1 MKSLILSR
9 LWMLIGIIILTTGQ
23 AWAHTTGS
31 TSGSTTTQKVFTSI
45 KELRDGA
52 NGKSLSDVVIQFEAT
67 NPATVVAVMTKQ
79 DPDIEDKKFINS
91 FFIVDNKSSDGYY
104 YGLWV
109 SPNDIKDGY
118 KLPTDLAIGSKF
130 TGAIIGDYSEGT
142 SGIPYFGSIHKTK
155 NIDGTNYSTTF
166 HIDNTG
172 VASADGTKPADY
184 PFNEVK
190 DVYTIA
196 NNNPADGNTATASYG
211 KYLNTIIKV
220 PGTIKKASD
229 NENNTEFYLVQDEKT
244 GTSKADMNNRI
255 YFNSSQL
262 EGINLDDY
270 VGTSGTFEGIL
281 VKRND
286 SESKL
291 IVLKGDF
298 FKVNKIYLDENDAE
312 GRVEYLASQGA
323 FDGEVD
329 VYVHRTNL
337 VNKAGAWNTIC
348 LPFDLTKEEFKNA
361 FGCELTA
368 LAKPTTTSS
377 ETVQQW
383 AGQVN
388 EGVLA
393 FTKLPDTGLTIKA
406 GVPYL
411 MQASGMQTACLT
423 TIPGAENMEPE
434 TLIGKESTYY
444 THIGEKL
451 ISVVPPYEVKAS
463 YSDNIVNGDFYFR
476 GLYGRKKYTEDA
488 DGKLTTTLIADNG
501 SQKYQY
507 ISTAAGNYLKYLP
520 SGSSLQF
527 NGMRAYFYFPNWNA
541 ANNNAAQAANN
552 NTNAKIHVAVMAAST
567 TGISN
572 IPAEEAS
579 KQAEVYNLSGQRVDA
594 SYKGIVVRNGRKY
607 LRK

>member
-1 MKSLILSR
+1 
-9 LWMLIGIIILTTGQ
+9 MLIGIIILTTGQ

-31 TSGSTTTQKVFTSI
+31 TTTQKVFTSI
-45 KELRDGA
+45 KELRDA
-52 NGKSLSDVVIQFEAT
+52 AQTNGLKHDDVVVKFDDS
-67 NPATVVAVMTKQ
+67 NPTTVVAVMKHA
-79 DPDIEDKKFINS
+79 DPDIKDDKFVNS
-91 FFIVDNKSSDGYY
+91 FFIVNKGSDNNY

-109 SPNDIKDGY
+109 SPNGVYDKQLFSTWNL
-118 KLPTDLAIGSKF
+118 KIGSKI
-130 TGAIIGDYSEGT
+130 TGSIIGDYRENE
-142 SGIPYFGSIHKTK
+142 SGMPYFGSLVNSVKIGDVTY
-155 NIDGTNYSTTF
+155 NTSLTVNRDDEANETTEA
-166 HIDNTG
+166 
-172 VASADGTKPADY
+172 VY
-184 PFNEVK
+184 PYTVVK
-190 DVYTIA
+190 DV
-196 NNNPADGNTATASYG
+196 NTVSSSYG
-211 KYLNTIIKV
+211 PYLNTIIRV
-220 PGTIKKASD
+220 PGTIKKGT
-229 NENNTEFYLVQDEKT
+229 NNEFYLVQNETTKTTDE
-244 GTSKADMNNRI
+244 SNRI

-262 EGINLDDY
+262 DGINLDDY

-281 VKRND
+281 VKRID

-312 GRVEYLASQGA
+312 GRVEYLVQQGA
-323 FDGEVD
+323 LQDKVD

-348 LPFDLTKEEFKNA
+348 LPFDLTKEDFKTA

-368 LAKPTTTSS
+368 LAKPATSD
-377 ETVQQW
+377 ETVHQW
-383 AGQVN
+383 VGQVSDK
-388 EGVLA
+388 GVLA
-393 FTKLPDTGLTIKA
+393 FTKLLDTDLTIKA

-423 TIPGAENMEPE
+423 TIQGSENMEPE

-444 THIGEKL
+444 AHIGEKL

-488 DGKLTTTLIADNG
+488 DGKLTTTLISDNG

-520 SGSSLQF
+520 SGSTLQF

-572 IPAEEAS
+572 VSAEEVS
-579 KQAEVYNLSGQRVDA
+579 KQAEVCNLSGQRVDA

>member
-1 MKSLILSR
+1 MKRLNLSR

-23 AWAHTTGS
+23 AWAQTTEP
-31 TSGSTTTQKVFTSI
+31 TTTQRVFTSI

-52 NGKSLSDVVIQFEAT
+52 QTNGNQHDDVVVKFEDS
-67 NPATVVAVMTKQ
+67 NPATVVAVMKNSEK
-79 DPDIEDKKFINS
+79 DYDDEKFVNS
-91 FFIVDNKSSDGYY
+91 FFIVDKSN

-109 SPNDIKDGY
+109 SPKGVYDKNLFATWNLK
-118 KLPTDLAIGSKF
+118 IGSKI
-130 TGAIIGDYSEGT
+130 TGSIIGDYRQND
-142 SGIPYFGSIHKTK
+142 SGMPYFGSLLKSVKIGETSYQTALTI
-155 NIDGTNYSTTF
+155 NRDGE
-166 HIDNTG
+166 
-172 VASADGTKPADY
+172 ASGTKEAVY
-184 PFNEVK
+184 PCTKVD
-190 DVYTIA
+190 DVNTIA
-196 NNNPADGNTATASYG
+196 KNNDAASYG
-211 KYLNTIIKV
+211 PYLNTIIQV
-220 PGTIKKASD
+220 PGTIKKGTN
-229 NENNTEFYLVQDEKT
+229 NEYYLVQDENT
-244 GTSKADMNNRI
+244 GTGTDYRDKRI
-255 YFNSSQL
+255 YFSCSQL
-262 EGINLDDY
+262 PNINIDDY

-281 VKRND
+281 IKRKD

-291 IVLKGDF
+291 IVLKDNF

-337 VNKAGAWNTIC
+337 VNSAGAWNTIC
-348 LPFDLTKEEFKNA
+348 LPFDLNKEEFKNA

-368 LAKPTTTSS
+368 LAKPTASDESAHQWTG
-377 ETVQQW
+377 TV
-383 AGQVN
+383 N
-388 EGVLA
+388 DKGVLS
-393 FTKLPDTGLTIKA
+393 FTKLADTDLTIKA

-411 MQASGMQTACLT
+411 MQASGTQTYCLT
-423 TIPGAENMEPE
+423 TIQGAENMEPE
-434 TLIGKESTYY
+434 TLMGQESTYY
-444 THIGEKL
+444 AHIGEKL

-520 SGSSLQF
+520 SGSELQF

-541 ANNNAAQAANN
+541 ANNNAAQPASKNN

-572 IPAEEAS
+572 ISAEEAS

>member
-1 MKSLILSR
+1 
-9 LWMLIGIIILTTGQ
+9 MLIGIIVLTTGQ
-23 AWAHTTGS
+23 AWALTTGA
-31 TSGSTTTQKVFTSI
+31 TTTQKVFTSI
-45 KELRDGA
+45 EQIRDVA
-52 NGKSLSDVVIQFEAT
+52 QSNNQKHQDVVIQFDAT
-67 NPATVVAVMTKQ
+67 NPAIVVAVMKHA
-79 DPDIEDKKFINS
+79 DPDIKDEKFINS
-91 FFIVDNKSSDGYY
+91 FFIVDNSK

-109 SPNDIKDGY
+109 SPYNIDKGFS
-118 KLPTDLAIGSKF
+118 LPSDLAVGSKI
-130 TGAIIGDYSEGT
+130 TGSIIGDYNEGE
-142 SGIPYFGSIHKTK
+142 SGMVYFGAIHKTK
-155 NIDGTNYSTTF
+155 DIDGTTYKTSLTVD
-166 HIDNTG
+166 HSG
-172 VASADGTKPADY
+172 EASADGTKPAVY
-184 PFNEVK
+184 PFTEVK

-196 NNNPADGNTATASYG
+196 NNNPTDGNTATASYG

-229 NENNTEFYLVQDEKT
+229 KNNNTEFYLVQDENT
-244 GTSKADMNNRI
+244 GTSEADMNKRI

-262 EGINLDDY
+262 DGINLDDY

-281 VKRND
+281 VKRNK

-298 FKVNKIYLDENDAE
+298 FKVNKIYLDENDE
-312 GRVEYLASQGA
+312 ESRVQYLVQQGA
-323 FDGEVD
+323 LQDKVD
-329 VYVHRTNL
+329 VYVHRTKL
-337 VNKAGAWNTIC
+337 VNTDAWNTIC
-348 LPFDLTKEEFKNA
+348 LPFDLTKGEFKTA

-368 LAKPTTTSS
+368 LAKPATSD
-377 ETVQQW
+377 ETDHQW

-388 EGVLA
+388 DKGVLA
-393 FTKLPDTGLTIKA
+393 FTKLPDTELTIKA

-411 MQASGMQTACLT
+411 MQASGTQTYCLT

-434 TLIGKESTYY
+434 TLMGQESTYY
-444 THIGEKL
+444 AHIGEKL

-463 YSDNIVNGDFYFR
+463 YSDNIVNGDFFFR

-488 DGKLTTTLIADNG
+488 DGKLTTTLISDNG

-520 SGSSLQF
+520 SGSTLQF

-541 ANNNAAQAANN
+541 EYNNKAQPASKNN

-572 IPAEEAS
+572 ISAEEAS

>member
-9 LWMLIGIIILTTGQ
+9 LWMLISIIILTTGQ
-23 AWAHTTGS
+23 AWAQAT
-31 TSGSTTTQKVFTSI
+31 GSTTTQKVFTSI
-45 KELRDGA
+45 KDLRDA
-52 NGKSLSDVVIQFEAT
+52 AQTNGQKHDNVVVKFDDS
-67 NPATVVAVMTKQ
+67 NPTTVVAVMKHA
-79 DPDIEDKKFINS
+79 DPDIKGDKFVNS
-91 FFIVDNKSSDGYY
+91 FFIVNKGSDNNY

-109 SPNDIKDGY
+109 SPNGVYDEQ
-118 KLPTDLAIGSKF
+118 LFSTWNLEIGSKI
-130 TGAIIGDYSEGT
+130 TGSIIGDYRENE
-142 SGIPYFGSIHKTK
+142 SGMPYFGSLL
-155 NIDGTNYSTTF
+155 NSVAIDGTSYQTTLT
-166 HIDNTG
+166 INRDG
-172 VASADGTKPADY
+172 EASGTKKAVY
-184 PFNEVK
+184 PYTVVT
-190 DVYTIA
+190 DVNTIA
-196 NNNPADGNTATASYG
+196 KNNAGGNTATASYG
-211 KYLNTIIKV
+211 PYLNTIIRV
-220 PGTIKKASD
+220 PGTIKKGT
-229 NENNTEFYLVQDEKT
+229 NGEYYLVQDETTKT
-244 GTSKADMNNRI
+244 DNESNRI

-262 EGINLDDY
+262 DGINLDDY

-323 FDGEVD
+323 LDAEVD

-348 LPFDLTKEEFKNA
+348 LPFDLTKDEFQTA
-361 FGCELTA
+361 FGCTLTA

-377 ETVQQW
+377 ETAQQW
-383 AGQVN
+383 AGQVSDK
-388 EGVLA
+388 GVLA
-393 FTKLPDTGLTIKA
+393 FTKLADTGLTIKA

-411 MQASGMQTACLT
+411 MQASGEQIKCTR
-423 TIPGAENMEPE
+423 TIKGSENKTPE
-434 TLIGKESTYY
+434 ELKADDSNYYAPVGKKTITVKS
-444 THIGEKL
+444 
-451 ISVVPPYEVKAS
+451 PYEVKAS
-463 YSDNIVNGDFYFR
+463 WNDDIVNGDFYFR
-476 GLYGRKKYTEDA
+476 GLYGRKKYI
-488 DGKLTTTLIADNG
+488 DGSATTLISDNG

-520 SGSSLQF
+520 SGSELQF

-541 ANNNAAQAANN
+541 ANNNAAQPASKNN
-552 NTNAKIHVAVMAAST
+552 NTNAKIHVGVMAAST

-572 IPAEEAS
+572 ISAEEAS

>member
-9 LWMLIGIIILTTGQ
+9 LWMLISIIILTTGQ
-23 AWAHTTGS
+23 AWAQAT
-31 TSGSTTTQKVFTSI
+31 GSTTTQKVFTSI
-45 KELRDGA
+45 KELRDA
-52 NGKSLSDVVIQFEAT
+52 AQTNSLKHDDVVVKFDDS
-67 NPATVVAVMTKQ
+67 NPTTVVAVMKHA
-79 DPDIEDKKFINS
+79 DPDIKDKKFINS
-91 FFIVDNKSSDGYY
+91 FFIVDNSK

-109 SPNDIKDGY
+109 SPNGVYDEQLFSTWNLK
-118 KLPTDLAIGSKF
+118 IGSKI
-130 TGAIIGDYSEGT
+130 TGSIIGDYRENE
-142 SGIPYFGSIHKTK
+142 SGMPYFGSLVKSVKIGDVTYNTSLTVKR
-155 NIDGTNYSTTF
+155 DGEANETTEA
-166 HIDNTG
+166 
-172 VASADGTKPADY
+172 VY
-184 PFNEVK
+184 PVTEVK
-190 DVYTIA
+190 DVNTIA
-196 NNNPADGNTATASYG
+196 NNNPKDGNTATASYG

-229 NENNTEFYLVQDEKT
+229 KNNNTEFYLVQDENT
-244 GTSKADMNNRI
+244 GTSEADMNKRI

-262 EGINLDDY
+262 DGINLDDY

-281 VKRND
+281 VKRNN

-323 FDGEVD
+323 LDAEVD

-348 LPFDLTKEEFKNA
+348 LPFDLTKDEFYNA

-368 LAKPTTTSS
+368 LAKPKTTSS
-377 ETVQQW
+377 ETAQQW

-393 FTKLPDTGLTIKA
+393 FTKLPDTELTIKA

-411 MQASGMQTACLT
+411 MQASGTQTYCLT
-423 TIPGAENMEPE
+423 TIQGAENMEPE
-434 TLIGKESTYY
+434 TLMKQVSTYY
-444 THIGEKL
+444 AHIGEKL

-463 YSDNIVNGDFYFR
+463 YNDNIVNGNFYFR
-476 GLYGRKKYTEDA
+476 GLYGRKKYTDGT
-488 DGKLTTTLIADNG
+488 DGKLTTTPISDNG

-520 SGSSLQF
+520 SGSELQF

-541 ANNNAAQAANN
+541 ANNNAAQPASKNN
-552 NTNAKIHVAVMAAST
+552 NTNAKIHVGVMAAST

-572 IPAEEAS
+572 ISAEEAS

>member
-1 MKSLILSR
+1 MKRLILSR
-9 LWMLIGIIILTTGQ
+9 LWMLIGIIIITTGQ
-23 AWAHTTGS
+23 IVAHTTGS

-67 NPATVVAVMTKQ
+67 NPATVVAVMTKH
-79 DPDIEDKKFINS
+79 DTDITDDDKFLNS
-91 FFIVDNKSSDGYY
+91 FFIVNKGSDDNY

-118 KLPTDLAIGSKF
+118 KLPTNLAIGSKF

-142 SGIPYFGSIHKTK
+142 SKIPYFGSIHKTK
-155 NIDGTNYSTTF
+155 NIGGTNYSTTF
-166 HIDNTG
+166 DIDNTG

-184 PFNEVK
+184 PFTEVK

-196 NNNPADGNTATASYG
+196 NNSAGGNTATASYG
-211 KYLNTIIKV
+211 PYLNTIIQV
-220 PGTIKKASD
+220 PGTIKKGT
-229 NENNTEFYLVQDEKT
+229 NNEFYLVQNETTKTTDE
-244 GTSKADMNNRI
+244 SNRI

-262 EGINLDDY
+262 EGINLEDY

-281 VKRND
+281 VKRKD

-323 FDGEVD
+323 LQDNVD

-337 VNKAGAWNTIC
+337 VNNAGAWNTIC
-348 LPFDLTKEEFKNA
+348 LPFDLTKEDFKTA

-368 LAKPTTTSS
+368 LAKPATTSS
-377 ETVQQW
+377 ETAQQW

-393 FTKLPDTGLTIKA
+393 FTKLPDTDLTIKA

-411 MQASGMQTACLT
+411 MQASGTQTYCLT
-423 TIPGAENMEPE
+423 TIQGAENMEPE
-434 TLIGKESTYY
+434 TLMGQESTYY
-444 THIGEKL
+444 AHIGEKL

-463 YSDNIVNGDFYFR
+463 CSDNIVNGDFYFR

-488 DGKLTTTLIADNG
+488 DGKLTTTLISDNG

-520 SGSSLQF
+520 SGSTLQF

-541 ANNNAAQAANN
+541 ANNNAAQPASNG
-552 NTNAKIHVAVMAAST
+552 TNAKIHVAVMAAST

-572 IPAEEAS
+572 VSAEEAS

>member
-1 MKSLILSR
+1 MKRLILSR

-23 AWAHTTGS
+23 IVAQTPP
-31 TSGSTTTQKVFTSI
+31 TSQKVFTSI
-45 KELRDGA
+45 KELRDA
-52 NGKSLSDVVIQFEAT
+52 AQTNSLKHDDVVVKFDDS
-67 NPATVVAVMTKQ
+67 NPTTVVAVMKHA
-79 DPDIEDKKFINS
+79 DPDIKADKFVNS
-91 FFIVDNKSSDGYY
+91 FFIVNKGSDNNY

-109 SPNDIKDGY
+109 SPNGVYDKQLFSTWNL
-118 KLPTDLAIGSKF
+118 KIGSKI
-130 TGAIIGDYSEGT
+130 TGSIIGDYRENE
-142 SGIPYFGSIHKTK
+142 SGMPYFGSLVNSVKIGDVTYNTSLTVKR
-155 NIDGTNYSTTF
+155 DGEANETTE
-166 HIDNTG
+166 
-172 VASADGTKPADY
+172 ADY
-184 PFNEVK
+184 PYTVVT
-190 DVYTIA
+190 DVNTIA
-196 NNNPADGNTATASYG
+196 KNNAGGNTATASYG
-211 KYLNTIIKV
+211 PYLNTIIRV
-220 PGTIKKASD
+220 PGTIKKGT
-229 NENNTEFYLVQDEKT
+229 NNEFYLVQNETTKT
-244 GTSKADMNNRI
+244 DNESNRI

-262 EGINLDDY
+262 DGINLDDY

-281 VKRND
+281 VKRNQ

-323 FDGEVD
+323 FDDEVD
-329 VYVHRTNL
+329 VYVHRTKL
-337 VNKAGAWNTIC
+337 VNTDAWNTIC
-348 LPFDLTKEEFKNA
+348 LPFDLTKEEFKTA
-361 FGCELTA
+361 FGCELIA
-368 LAKPTTTSS
+368 LAKPATSN
-377 ETVQQW
+377 ENVHQW

-388 EGVLA
+388 DKGVLA
-393 FTKLPDTGLTIKA
+393 FTKLPDTDLTIKA

-411 MQASGMQTACLT
+411 MQASGEQTACLK

-434 TLIGKESTYY
+434 ALMKQESTYY
-444 THIGEKL
+444 AYVGKKTIT
-451 ISVVPPYEVKAS
+451 VNAPYEVKAS
-463 YSDNIVNGDFYFR
+463 YNDKIVNGEFYYR
-476 GLYGRKKYTEDA
+476 GLYGRKKYI
-488 DGKLTTTLIADNG
+488 DGSTSTPISDGG

-520 SGSSLQF
+520 DGSTLQF

-541 ANNNAAQAANN
+541 ANNNAAQAASKNN

-572 IPAEEAS
+572 ISAEEAS

>member
-45 KELRDGA
+45 KELRDA
-52 NGKSLSDVVIQFEAT
+52 AQTNGLKHDDVVVKFDDS
-67 NPATVVAVMTKQ
+67 NPTTVVAVMKHA
-79 DPDIEDKKFINS
+79 DPDIKDDKFVNS
-91 FFIVDNKSSDGYY
+91 FFIVNKGSDNND

-109 SPNDIKDGY
+109 SPNGVYDEQLFSTWNLK
-118 KLPTDLAIGSKF
+118 IGSQI
-130 TGAIIGDYSEGT
+130 TGYIIGDYRENE
-142 SGIPYFGSIHKTK
+142 SGMPYFGSLVNSVKIGDVTYNTSLTVNRK
-155 NIDGTNYSTTF
+155 NEANETTEAVYPYTEVA
-166 HIDNTG
+166 DVNT
-172 VASADGTKPADY
+172 VSS
-184 PFNEVK
+184 
-190 DVYTIA
+190 
-196 NNNPADGNTATASYG
+196 SYG

-220 PGTIKKASD
+220 PGTIKKGT
-229 NENNTEFYLVQDEKT
+229 NNEFYLVKNETTKTTDE
-244 GTSKADMNNRI
+244 SNRI

-281 VKRND
+281 VKRKK

-348 LPFDLTKEEFKNA
+348 LPFDLTKEEFNNA

-411 MQASGMQTACLT
+411 MQASGTQKYCLA
-423 TIPGAENMEPE
+423 TIQGAENMEPE

-444 THIGEKL
+444 AHIGEKL
-451 ISVVPPYEVKAS
+451 ITVVPPYEVKAS

-476 GLYGRKKYTEDA
+476 GLYGRKKYTDGT
-488 DGKLTTTLIADNG
+488 DGKLTTTLISDNG

-520 SGSSLQF
+520 SGSTLLF

-572 IPAEEAS
+572 ISAEEAF

>member
-9 LWMLIGIIILTTGQ
+9 LWMQIGIIILTTGQ
-23 AWAHTTGS
+23 AWAQP
-31 TSGSTTTQKVFTSI
+31 TTTTKVFTSI
-45 KELRDGA
+45 KELRDA
-52 NGKSLSDVVIQFEAT
+52 AQTNGLKHDDVVVKFDDS
-67 NPATVVAVMTKQ
+67 NPTTVVAVMKHA
-79 DPDIEDKKFINS
+79 DPDIKDDKFVNS
-91 FFIVDNKSSDGYY
+91 FFIVNKGSDNNY

-109 SPNDIKDGY
+109 SPNGVYDKQLFSTWNL
-118 KLPTDLAIGSKF
+118 KIGSKI
-130 TGAIIGDYSEGT
+130 TGSIIGDYRENE
-142 SGIPYFGSIHKTK
+142 SGMPYFGSLVKSVKIGDVTYNTSLTVNRVGEANETTEAVYPYTK
-155 NIDGTNYSTTF
+155 VADV
-166 HIDNTG
+166 NT
-172 VASADGTKPADY
+172 VSS
-184 PFNEVK
+184 
-190 DVYTIA
+190 
-196 NNNPADGNTATASYG
+196 SYG

-220 PGTIKKASD
+220 PGTIKKGT
-229 NENNTEFYLVQDEKT
+229 NNEFYLVQNETTKTTDE
-244 GTSKADMNNRI
+244 SNRI

-262 EGINLDDY
+262 DGINLDDY

-281 VKRND
+281 VKRID

-298 FKVNKIYLDENDAE
+298 FKVNKIYLDENDAD
-312 GRVEYLASQGA
+312 GRVEYLVQQGA
-323 FDGEVD
+323 LDGKVD
-329 VYVHRTNL
+329 VYVHRTKL
-337 VNKAGAWNTIC
+337 VNNAGAWNTIC
-348 LPFDLTKEEFKNA
+348 LPFDLTKEEFKTA
-361 FGCELTA
+361 FDCELTA
-368 LAKPTTTSS
+368 LAKPATSD
-377 ETVQQW
+377 ETVHQW
-383 AGQVN
+383 TGQVSDK
-388 EGVLA
+388 GVLA
-393 FTKLPDTGLTIKA
+393 FIKLPDTDLTIKA

-411 MQASGMQTACLT
+411 MQASGTQTACLK

-434 TLIGKESTYY
+434 TLMSKESTYY
-444 THIGEKL
+444 AHIGEKL

-476 GLYGRKKYTEDA
+476 GLYGRKKYI
-488 DGKLTTTLIADNG
+488 DGSATTLISDNG

-520 SGSSLQF
+520 FGSTLQF

-572 IPAEEAS
+572 VSAEEAS

>member
-1 MKSLILSR
+1 MKRLILSR
-9 LWMLIGIIILTTGQ
+9 LWMLISIIILTTGQ
-23 AWAHTTGS
+23 AWAETA
-31 TSGSTTTQKVFTSI
+31 TTQKVFTSI
-45 KELRDGA
+45 KELRDA
-52 NGKSLSDVVIQFEAT
+52 AQTNGLKHDDVVVKFDDS
-67 NPATVVAVMTKQ
+67 NPTTVVAVMKHA
-79 DPDIEDKKFINS
+79 DPDIKDDKFVNS
-91 FFIVDNKSSDGYY
+91 FFIVNKGSDNNF
-104 YGLWV
+104 YGLWI
-109 SPNDIKDGY
+109 SPNGVYDKQLFSTWNL
-118 KLPTDLAIGSKF
+118 KIGSKI
-130 TGAIIGDYSEGT
+130 TGSIIGDYRENE
-142 SGIPYFGSIHKTK
+142 SGMPYFGSLVNSVKIGDVTY
-155 NIDGTNYSTTF
+155 NTSLTVNRDDEANETTEA
-166 HIDNTG
+166 
-172 VASADGTKPADY
+172 VY
-184 PFNEVK
+184 PYTVVK
-190 DVYTIA
+190 DV
-196 NNNPADGNTATASYG
+196 NTVSSSYG
-211 KYLNTIIKV
+211 PYLNTIIRV
-220 PGTIKKASD
+220 PGTIKKGT
-229 NENNTEFYLVQDEKT
+229 NNEFYLVQNETTKTTDE
-244 GTSKADMNNRI
+244 SNRI

-262 EGINLDDY
+262 DGINLDDY

-281 VKRND
+281 VKRKD

-312 GRVEYLASQGA
+312 GRVEYLVQQGA

-348 LPFDLTKEEFKNA
+348 LPFDLTKDEFQTA

-368 LAKPTTTSS
+368 LAKPTTTSR
-377 ETVQQW
+377 ETVHQW
-383 AGQVN
+383 VGQVSDK
-388 EGVLA
+388 GVLA
-393 FTKLPDTGLTIKA
+393 FTKLPDTELAIKA

-411 MQASGMQTACLT
+411 MQASGTQITCLT
-423 TIPGAENMEPE
+423 TIKGAENMEPE

-444 THIGEKL
+444 AHIGEKL

-476 GLYGRKKYTEDA
+476 GLYGRKKYTDGT
-488 DGKLTTTLIADNG
+488 DGKLTTTLISDNG

-520 SGSSLQF
+520 KNSTLQF

-541 ANNNAAQAANN
+541 ANNNAAQPASKNN

-572 IPAEEAS
+572 ISAEEAS
-579 KQAEVYNLSGQRVDA
+579 KPAEVCNLSGQRVDA

>member
-1 MKSLILSR
+1 MKRLILSR
-9 LWMLIGIIILTTGQ
+9 LWMLISIIILTTGQ
-23 AWAHTTGS
+23 AWAETA
-31 TSGSTTTQKVFTSI
+31 TTQKVFTSI

-52 NGKSLSDVVIQFEAT
+52 QTNNQKHQDVVIQFDAK
-67 NPATVVAVMTKQ
+67 NPAIVVAVMKHA
-79 DPDIEDKKFINS
+79 DPDIKNEKFINS
-91 FFIVDNKSSDGYY
+91 FFIVDNSK

-109 SPNDIKDGY
+109 SPYNIDKGFS
-118 KLPTDLAIGSKF
+118 LPSDLAVGSKI
-130 TGAIIGDYSEGT
+130 TGSIIGDYNEGE
-142 SGIPYFGSIHKTK
+142 SGMVYFGAIHETK
-155 NIDGTNYSTTF
+155 DIDGTTYKTSLTVD
-166 HIDNTG
+166 HSG
-172 VASADGTKPADY
+172 EASADGTKPAVY
-184 PFNEVK
+184 PFTEVK

-196 NNNPADGNTATASYG
+196 NNNPDDGNTATASYG
-211 KYLNTIIKV
+211 KYLNTIIRV

-229 NENNTEFYLVQDEKT
+229 NENNTEFYLVQDENT
-244 GTSKADMNNRI
+244 GTSEADMNNRI

-262 EGINLDDY
+262 EGINLEDY

-281 VKRND
+281 VKRNK

-312 GRVEYLASQGA
+312 GRVEYLVQQGA
-323 FDGEVD
+323 LQDKVD
-329 VYVHRTNL
+329 VYVHRTKL
-337 VNKAGAWNTIC
+337 VNNAGAWNTIC
-348 LPFDLTKEEFKNA
+348 LPFDLTKEEFKTA

-368 LAKPTTTSS
+368 LAKPATSD
-377 ETVQQW
+377 ETVHQW
-383 AGQVN
+383 TGQVSDK
-388 EGVLA
+388 GVLA
-393 FTKLPDTGLTIKA
+393 FIKLPDTDLTIKA

-411 MQASGMQTACLT
+411 MQASGEQIKCTR
-423 TIPGAENMEPE
+423 TINGSENKTPE
-434 TLIGKESTYY
+434 ELKADDPNYYAPVGKKTITVKS
-444 THIGEKL
+444 
-451 ISVVPPYEVKAS
+451 PYEVKAS
-463 YSDNIVNGDFYFR
+463 WNDDIVNGDFYFR
-476 GLYGRKKYTEDA
+476 GLYGRKKYI
-488 DGKLTTTLIADNG
+488 DGSATTLISDNG

-520 SGSSLQF
+520 SGSTLQL
-527 NGMRAYFYFPNWNA
+527 NGMRAYFYFPNWKA

-572 IPAEEAS
+572 ISAAEAS

>member
-9 LWMLIGIIILTTGQ
+9 LWMLISIIILTTGQ
-23 AWAHTTGS
+23 AWAQTA
-31 TSGSTTTQKVFTSI
+31 TTQKVFTSI

-52 NGKSLSDVVIQFEAT
+52 NGNSLSDVVIKFEAT
-67 NPATVVAVMTKQ
+67 NPATVVAVMTKH

-312 GRVEYLASQGA
+312 GRVEYLVQQGA
-323 FDGEVD
+323 LQDKVD
-329 VYVHRTNL
+329 VYVHRTKL
-337 VNKAGAWNTIC
+337 VNNAGAWNTIC
-348 LPFDLTKEEFKNA
+348 LPFDLTKEEFKTA

-368 LAKPTTTSS
+368 LAKPATSD
-377 ETVQQW
+377 ETVHQW
-383 AGQVN
+383 TGQVSDK
-388 EGVLA
+388 GVLA
-393 FTKLPDTGLTIKA
+393 FTKLPDTDLTIKA

-411 MQASGMQTACLT
+411 MQASGTQTACLK

-434 TLIGKESTYY
+434 TLMGQESTYY
-444 THIGEKL
+444 AHIGEKL
-451 ISVVPPYEVKAS
+451 ITVVPPYEVKAS

-488 DGKLTTTLIADNG
+488 DGKLTTTLISDNG

-520 SGSSLQF
+520 ATSTLQF

-541 ANNNAAQAANN
+541 ANNNAAQPASNG
-552 NTNAKIHVAVMAAST
+552 TNAKIHVAVMAAST

-572 IPAEEAS
+572 ISAEEAS
-579 KQAEVYNLSGQRVDA
+579 KPAEVYNLSGQRVDA

>member
-9 LWMLIGIIILTTGQ
+9 LWILIGIIILTTGQ
-23 AWAHTTGS
+23 ACAHTTGS

-45 KELRDGA
+45 KELRDA
-52 NGKSLSDVVIQFEAT
+52 AQTNGLKHDDVVVKFDDS
-67 NPATVVAVMTKQ
+67 NPTTVVAVMKHA
-79 DPDIEDKKFINS
+79 DPDIKDDKFVNS
-91 FFIVDNKSSDGYY
+91 FFIVNKGSDNNF

-109 SPNDIKDGY
+109 SPNGVYDKQLFSTWNL
-118 KLPTDLAIGSKF
+118 KIGSKI
-130 TGAIIGDYSEGT
+130 TGSIIGDYRENE
-142 SGIPYFGSIHKTK
+142 SGMPYFGSLVNSVKIGDVTY
-155 NIDGTNYSTTF
+155 NTSLTVNRDDEANETTEAVYPYTEVA
-166 HIDNTG
+166 DVNT
-172 VASADGTKPADY
+172 VSS
-184 PFNEVK
+184 
-190 DVYTIA
+190 
-196 NNNPADGNTATASYG
+196 SYG

-220 PGTIKKASD
+220 PGTIKKGT
-229 NENNTEFYLVQDEKT
+229 NNEFYLVQNETTKTTDE
-244 GTSKADMNNRI
+244 SNRI

-281 VKRND
+281 VKRKK

-348 LPFDLTKEEFKNA
+348 LPFDLTKEEFNNA

-383 AGQVN
+383 TGQVN

-411 MQASGMQTACLT
+411 MQASGTQKYCLA
-423 TIPGAENMEPE
+423 TIQGAESMEPE

-444 THIGEKL
+444 AHIGEKL
-451 ISVVPPYEVKAS
+451 ITVVPPYEVKAS

-488 DGKLTTTLIADNG
+488 DGKLTTTLISDNG

-520 SGSSLQF
+520 SGSTLQF

-541 ANNNAAQAANN
+541 ANNNAAQPASNG
-552 NTNAKIHVAVMAAST
+552 TNAKIHVAVMAAST

-572 IPAEEAS
+572 ISAEEAS

>member
-1 MKSLILSR
+1 MRDAAQTNSLK
-9 LWMLIGIIILTTGQ
+9 
-23 AWAHTTGS
+23 H
-31 TSGSTTTQKVFTSI
+31 
-45 KELRDGA
+45 D
-52 NGKSLSDVVIQFEAT
+52 DVVVKFDDS
-67 NPATVVAVMTKQ
+67 NPTTVVAVMKHA
-79 DPDIEDKKFINS
+79 DPNIKDEKFINS
-91 FFIVDNKSSDGYY
+91 FFIVDNSK

-109 SPNDIKDGY
+109 SPNGVYDKQLFSTWNL
-118 KLPTDLAIGSKF
+118 KIGSKI
-130 TGAIIGDYSEGT
+130 TGSIIGDYRENE
-142 SGIPYFGSIHKTK
+142 SGMPYFGSLVKSVKIGDVTYNTSLTVKR
-155 NIDGTNYSTTF
+155 DGEANETTEA
-166 HIDNTG
+166 
-172 VASADGTKPADY
+172 VY
-184 PFNEVK
+184 PVTEVK
-190 DVYTIA
+190 DVNTIA
-196 NNNPADGNTATASYG
+196 NNNVKDITKSSYG

-220 PGTIKKASD
+220 PGTIKKGT
-229 NENNTEFYLVQDEKT
+229 NNEFYLVQNETTKT
-244 GTSKADMNNRI
+244 DNESNRI

-262 EGINLDDY
+262 DGINLDDY

-323 FDGEVD
+323 LDAEVD

-348 LPFDLTKEEFKNA
+348 LPFDLTKDEFQTA
-361 FGCELTA
+361 FGCTLTA
-368 LAKPTTTSS
+368 LAKPATSDDPA
-377 ETVQQW
+377 QQW
-383 AGQVN
+383 AGLVSDK
-388 EGVLA
+388 GVLA
-393 FTKLPDTGLTIKA
+393 FTKLADTELTIKA

-411 MQASGMQTACLT
+411 MQASGEQIKCTG
-423 TIPGAENMEPE
+423 TIKGSENKTPE
-434 TLIGKESTYY
+434 ELKADDSNYYAPVGKKTITVKS
-444 THIGEKL
+444 
-451 ISVVPPYEVKAS
+451 PYEVKAS
-463 YSDNIVNGDFYFR
+463 WNDDIVNGDFYFR
-476 GLYGRKKYTEDA
+476 GLYGRKKYI
-488 DGKLTTTLIADNG
+488 DGSATTLISDNG

-520 SGSSLQF
+520 SGSELQF

-541 ANNNAAQAANN
+541 ENNNKAQAASQNN

-572 IPAEEAS
+572 ISAEEAS

>member
-1 MKSLILSR
+1 
-9 LWMLIGIIILTTGQ
+9 MLISIIILTTGQ
-23 AWAHTTGS
+23 AWALTT
-31 TSGSTTTQKVFTSI
+31 GSTTTQRVFTSI
-45 KELRDGA
+45 EQIRDVA
-52 NGKSLSDVVIQFEAT
+52 QSNNQKHQDVVIQFDAT
-67 NPATVVAVMTKQ
+67 NPAIVVAVMKHA
-79 DPDIEDKKFINS
+79 DPDIKDEKFINS
-91 FFIVDNKSSDGYY
+91 FFIVDNSK

-109 SPNDIKDGY
+109 SPYNIDKGFS
-118 KLPTDLAIGSKF
+118 LPSDLAVGSKI
-130 TGAIIGDYSEGT
+130 TGSIIGDYNEGE
-142 SGIPYFGSIHKTK
+142 SGMVYFGAIHKTK
-155 NIDGTNYSTTF
+155 DIDGTTYKTSLTVY
-166 HIDNTG
+166 HSG
-172 VASADGTKPADY
+172 EASADGTKPAVY
-184 PFNEVK
+184 PFTEVK

-196 NNNPADGNTATASYG
+196 NNNPTDGNTATASYG

-229 NENNTEFYLVQDEKT
+229 KNNNTEFYLVQDENT
-244 GTSKADMNNRI
+244 GTSEADMNKRI

-262 EGINLDDY
+262 DGINLDDY

-281 VKRND
+281 VKRNK

-298 FKVNKIYLDENDAE
+298 FKVNTIYLDENDAE

-337 VNKAGAWNTIC
+337 VNNAGAWNTIC
-348 LPFDLTKEEFKNA
+348 LPFDLTKEDFKTA

-368 LAKPTTTSS
+368 LAKPTTSD
-377 ETVQQW
+377 ETAQQW
-383 AGQVN
+383 AGQVSDK
-388 EGVLA
+388 GVLA
-393 FTKLPDTGLTIKA
+393 FTKLADTELTIKA

-411 MQASGMQTACLT
+411 MQASGTQTKCLNT
-423 TIPGAENMEPE
+423 FKGSEDMTPDV
-434 TLIGKESTYY
+434 LIGKETTYY
-444 THIGEKL
+444 APVGKKTITVK
-451 ISVVPPYEVKAS
+451 SPYEVKAS
-463 YSDNIVNGDFYFR
+463 YNDDIVNGDFYFR
-476 GLYGRKKYTEDA
+476 GLYGRKKYTDGT
-488 DGKLTTTLIADNG
+488 DGKLTTTLISDNG

-520 SGSSLQF
+520 SGSTLQF

-541 ANNNAAQAANN
+541 ANNNAAQPASNG
-552 NTNAKIHVAVMAAST
+552 TNAKIHVAVMAAST

-572 IPAEEAS
+572 ISAEEAS

>member
-1 MKSLILSR
+1 MKRLVLSR
-9 LWMLIGIIILTTGQ
+9 LWMLISIIILTTGQ
-23 AWAHTTGS
+23 AWAQTA
-31 TSGSTTTQKVFTSI
+31 TTTRVFTSI

-52 NGKSLSDVVIQFEAT
+52 QTISDKTLNDVVIQFNE
-67 NPATVVAVMTKQ
+67 ATVVAVMKNGDEKIKPTK
-79 DPDIEDKKFINS
+79 FVNS
-91 FFIVDNKSSDGYY
+91 FFVVDNSN
-104 YGLWV
+104 YGLWI
-109 SPNDIKDGY
+109 SPNDEKG
-118 KLPTDLAIGSKF
+118 KNLFPEWNLAIGSKI
-130 TGAIIGDYSEGT
+130 TGSIIGDYNEGEKGMPYLGSLLNSVAIAGT
-142 SGIPYFGSIHKTK
+142 SYQTTLTI
-155 NIDGTNYSTTF
+155 NRDGE
-166 HIDNTG
+166 
-172 VASADGTKPADY
+172 ASGTKKAVY
-184 PFNEVK
+184 PCTKVD
-190 DVYTIA
+190 DVNTIA
-196 NNNPADGNTATASYG
+196 KNNDADGNTVNASYG
-211 KYLNTIIKV
+211 PYLNTIIQV
-220 PGTIKKASD
+220 PGTIKKGTQG
-229 NENNTEFYLVQDEKT
+229 EYYLVQDENT
-244 GTSKADMNNRI
+244 GTGTDYKDKRI
-255 YFNSSQL
+255 YFSCSQL
-262 EGINLDDY
+262 PNINIDDY

-281 VKRND
+281 IKRND

-312 GRVEYLASQGA
+312 GRVEYLVQQGA
-323 FDGEVD
+323 LQDKVD

-337 VNKAGAWNTIC
+337 VNKVGAWNTIC
-348 LPFDLTKEEFKNA
+348 LPFDLTKEDFKTA

-377 ETVQQW
+377 ETAQQLV
-383 AGQVN
+383 GQIN
-388 EGVLA
+388 NGVLA
-393 FTKLPDTGLTIKA
+393 FTKLTDLTIKA

-411 MQASGMQTACLT
+411 MQASGTQTACLK

-434 TLIGKESTYY
+434 ALMGEESTYY
-444 THIGEKL
+444 AHIGEKL

-463 YSDNIVNGDFYFR
+463 YNDKIVNGEFYYR
-476 GLYGRKKYTEDA
+476 GLYGRKKYI
-488 DGKLTTTLIADNG
+488 DGSTSTPISDGG

-520 SGSSLQF
+520 DGSTLQF

-541 ANNNAAQAANN
+541 ANNNAAQAASKNN

-572 IPAEEAS
+572 ISPEEAS

>member
-23 AWAHTTGS
+23 IVAQTATTM
-31 TSGSTTTQKVFTSI
+31 KVFTSI
-45 KELRDGA
+45 KELRDA
-52 NGKSLSDVVIQFEAT
+52 AQTNGLKHDDVVVKFDDS
-67 NPATVVAVMTKQ
+67 NPTTVVAVMKHA
-79 DPDIEDKKFINS
+79 DPDIKADKFVNS
-91 FFIVDNKSSDGYY
+91 FFIVNKGSDNNY

-109 SPNDIKDGY
+109 SPNGVYDKQLFSTWNL
-118 KLPTDLAIGSKF
+118 KIGSKI
-130 TGAIIGDYSEGT
+130 TGSIIGDYRENE
-142 SGIPYFGSIHKTK
+142 SGMPYFGSLVNSVKIGDVTY
-155 NIDGTNYSTTF
+155 NTSLTVNRDDEANETTEA
-166 HIDNTG
+166 
-172 VASADGTKPADY
+172 VY
-184 PFNEVK
+184 PYTVVK
-190 DVYTIA
+190 DV
-196 NNNPADGNTATASYG
+196 NTVSSSYG
-211 KYLNTIIKV
+211 PYLNTIIRV
-220 PGTIKKASD
+220 PGTIKKGT
-229 NENNTEFYLVQDEKT
+229 NNEFYLVQNETTKTTDE
-244 GTSKADMNNRI
+244 SNRI

-262 EGINLDDY
+262 DGINLDDY

-281 VKRND
+281 VKRID

-312 GRVEYLASQGA
+312 GRVEYLVQQGA
-323 FDGEVD
+323 LDGEVD
-329 VYVHRTNL
+329 VYVHRTKL
-337 VNKAGAWNTIC
+337 VNNAGAWNTIC
-348 LPFDLTKEEFKNA
+348 LPFDLTKEEFKTA

-368 LAKPTTTSS
+368 LAKPTTTSE
-377 ETVQQW
+377 ETDHQW
-383 AGQVN
+383 VGQVSDK
-388 EGVLA
+388 GVLA
-393 FTKLPDTGLTIKA
+393 FTKLPDTELAIKA

-411 MQASGMQTACLT
+411 MQASGTQTACLT
-423 TIPGAENMEPE
+423 TIQGSENMEPE
-434 TLIGKESTYY
+434 TLMSKESTYY
-444 THIGEKL
+444 AHIGEKL

-463 YSDNIVNGDFYFR
+463 YNDNIVNGDFYYR

-520 SGSSLQF
+520 SGSTLQF

-541 ANNNAAQAANN
+541 ANNNAAQAASKNN

>member
-31 TSGSTTTQKVFTSI
+31 TTTQKVFTSI
-45 KELRDGA
+45 EQIRDVA
-52 NGKSLSDVVIQFEAT
+52 QSNNQKHQDVVIQFDAT
-67 NPATVVAVMTKQ
+67 NPAIVVAVMKHA
-79 DPDIEDKKFINS
+79 DPDIKDEKFINS
-91 FFIVDNKSSDGYY
+91 FFIVDNSK

-109 SPNDIKDGY
+109 SPYNIDKGFS
-118 KLPTDLAIGSKF
+118 LPSDLAVGSKI
-130 TGAIIGDYSEGT
+130 TGSIIGDYNEGE
-142 SGIPYFGSIHKTK
+142 SGMVYFGAIHKTK
-155 NIDGTNYSTTF
+155 DIDGTTYKTSLTVD
-166 HIDNTG
+166 HSG
-172 VASADGTKPADY
+172 EASANGTKPADY
-184 PFNEVK
+184 PFTEVK

-196 NNNPADGNTATASYG
+196 NNNPDDGNTATASYG

-229 NENNTEFYLVQDEKT
+229 KNNNTEFYLVQDENT
-244 GTSKADMNNRI
+244 GTSEADMNKRI

-262 EGINLDDY
+262 DGINLDDY

-281 VKRND
+281 VKRNK

-312 GRVEYLASQGA
+312 GRVEYLVQQGA
-323 FDGEVD
+323 LQDNVD

-337 VNKAGAWNTIC
+337 VNNAGAWNTIC
-348 LPFDLTKEEFKNA
+348 LPFDLTKEDFKNA

-368 LAKPTTTSS
+368 LAKPATSD
-377 ETVQQW
+377 ETVHQW
-383 AGQVN
+383 TGQASDK
-388 EGVLA
+388 GVLA
-393 FTKLPDTGLTIKA
+393 FTKLPDTDLTIKA

-411 MQASGMQTACLT
+411 MQASGIQTACLK

-434 TLIGKESTYY
+434 TLMSKESTYY
-444 THIGEKL
+444 AHIGEKL

-463 YSDNIVNGDFYFR
+463 YNDNIVNGDFYFR

-488 DGKLTTTLIADNG
+488 DGKLTTTLISDNG

-520 SGSSLQF
+520 SGSTLQF

-541 ANNNAAQAANN
+541 ENNNAAQTASKNN

-572 IPAEEAS
+572 ISAAEAS

>member
-1 MKSLILSR
+1 MKRLILSR
-9 LWMLIGIIILTTGQ
+9 FWMLISIIILTTGQ
-23 AWAHTTGS
+23 IVAQTPP
-31 TSGSTTTQKVFTSI
+31 TSQKVFTSI
-45 KELRDGA
+45 KELRDA
-52 NGKSLSDVVIQFEAT
+52 AQTNSLKHDDVVVKFDDS
-67 NPATVVAVMTKQ
+67 NPTTVVAVMKHA
-79 DPDIEDKKFINS
+79 DPDIKADKFVNS
-91 FFIVDNKSSDGYY
+91 FFIVNKGSDNNY

-109 SPNDIKDGY
+109 SPNGVYDKQLFSTWNL
-118 KLPTDLAIGSKF
+118 KIGSKI
-130 TGAIIGDYSEGT
+130 TGSIIGDYRENE
-142 SGIPYFGSIHKTK
+142 SGMPYFGSLVNSVKIGDVTYNTSLTVKR
-155 NIDGTNYSTTF
+155 DGEANETTE
-166 HIDNTG
+166 
-172 VASADGTKPADY
+172 ADY
-184 PFNEVK
+184 PYTVVT
-190 DVYTIA
+190 DVNTIA
-196 NNNPADGNTATASYG
+196 KNNAGGNTATASYG
-211 KYLNTIIKV
+211 PYLNTIIRV
-220 PGTIKKASD
+220 PGTIKKGT
-229 NENNTEFYLVQDEKT
+229 NNEFYLVQNETTKT
-244 GTSKADMNNRI
+244 DNESNRI

-262 EGINLDDY
+262 DGINLDDY

-281 VKRND
+281 VKRNQ

-312 GRVEYLASQGA
+312 GRVEYLVQQGA
-323 FDGEVD
+323 LQDNVD

-337 VNKAGAWNTIC
+337 VNNAGAWNTIC
-348 LPFDLTKEEFKNA
+348 LPFDLTKEDFKTA

-377 ETVQQW
+377 ETAQQW
-383 AGQVN
+383 VGQVN
-388 EGVLA
+388 NGVLA
-393 FTKLPDTGLTIKA
+393 FTKLPDTGLTIKS

-434 TLIGKESTYY
+434 TLMSKESTYY
-444 THIGEKL
+444 AHIGEKL

-463 YSDNIVNGDFYFR
+463 YNDNIVNGDFYFR
-476 GLYGRKKYTEDA
+476 GLYGRKKYI
-488 DGKLTTTLIADNG
+488 DGSATTLISDNG

-520 SGSSLQF
+520 SGSTLQF

-541 ANNNAAQAANN
+541 ANNNAAQPASNGA
-552 NTNAKIHVAVMAAST
+552 NAKIHVAVMAAST

-572 IPAEEAS
+572 ISAEEAS

>member
-1 MKSLILSR
+1 MDADR
-9 LWMLIGIIILTTGQ
+9 YHHPHHRTGL
-23 AWAHTTGS
+23 GS
-31 TSGSTTTQKVFTSI
+31 DPPPTSQKVFTSI

-52 NGKSLSDVVIQFEAT
+52 NGNTLSDVVIKFDET
-67 NPATVVAVMTKQ
+67 NPATVVAVMTKH

-91 FFIVDNKSSDGYY
+91 FFIVDNSN

-109 SPNDIKDGY
+109 SPNDIKKGY

-130 TGAIIGDYSEGT
+130 TGAIIGDYNEGT
-142 SGIPYFGSIHKTK
+142 SGIPYFGSIHGTQ

-166 HIDNTG
+166 DIDHSG
-172 VASADGTKPADY
+172 EASADGTKPASY
-184 PFNEVK
+184 PVTPV
-190 DVYTIA
+190 DVNTIA
-196 NNNPADGNTATASYG
+196 ASYG
-211 KYLNTIIKV
+211 PYLNTIIQV
-220 PGTIKKASD
+220 PGTIKKGTQG
-229 NENNTEFYLVQDEKT
+229 EYYLVKDETTDWQDT
-244 GTSKADMNNRI
+244 MNRI

-262 EGINLDDY
+262 DINLDDY
-270 VGTSGTFEGIL
+270 VGTSGIFEGIL
-281 VKRND
+281 IKRTD
-286 SESKL
+286 SGSKL

-312 GRVEYLASQGA
+312 GRVEYLVQQGA
-323 FDGEVD
+323 LKDKVD

-337 VNKAGAWNTIC
+337 VNNAGAWNTIC
-348 LPFDLTKEEFKNA
+348 LPFDLTKDEFQTA
-361 FGCELTA
+361 FGCTLTA

-377 ETVQQW
+377 ETAQQW

-388 EGVLA
+388 DRGVLA
-393 FTKLPDTGLTIKA
+393 FTKLPDTELTIKA

-411 MQASGMQTACLT
+411 MQASGTQTACLK

-434 TLIGKESTYY
+434 TLMKQESTYY
-444 THIGEKL
+444 AHIGEKL

-463 YSDNIVNGDFYFR
+463 YSDNIVNGDFFFR
-476 GLYGRKKYTEDA
+476 GLYGRKKYTEDT
-488 DGKLTTTLIADNG
+488 DGKLTTTPIADNG

-507 ISTAAGNYLKYLP
+507 ISTAVGNYLKYLP
-520 SGSSLQF
+520 SGSPLQF

-541 ANNNAAQAANN
+541 ENNNKAQAASQNN

-572 IPAEEAS
+572 ISAEEAS

>member
-23 AWAHTTGS
+23 AWAQTA
-31 TSGSTTTQKVFTSI
+31 TTQKVFTSI

-67 NPATVVAVMTKQ
+67 NPATVVAVMTKH
-79 DPDIEDKKFINS
+79 DTDITDDDKFLNS
-91 FFIVDNKSSDGYY
+91 FFIVNKGSDDNY

-118 KLPTDLAIGSKF
+118 KLPTNLAIGSKF

-142 SGIPYFGSIHKTK
+142 SKIPYFGSIHKTK
-155 NIDGTNYSTTF
+155 DIGGTNYSTTF
-166 HIDNTG
+166 DIDNTG

-184 PFNEVK
+184 PFTEVK

-196 NNNPADGNTATASYG
+196 NNSAGGNTATASYG
-211 KYLNTIIKV
+211 PYLNTIIQV
-220 PGTIKKASD
+220 PGTIKKG
-229 NENNTEFYLVQDEKT
+229 NNNEFYLVQNETTKTTDE
-244 GTSKADMNNRI
+244 SNRI

-262 EGINLDDY
+262 EGINLEDY

-281 VKRND
+281 VKRNK

-312 GRVEYLASQGA
+312 GRVEYLVQQGA
-323 FDGEVD
+323 LQDKVD
-329 VYVHRTNL
+329 VYVHRTKL
-337 VNKAGAWNTIC
+337 VNNAGAWNTIC
-348 LPFDLTKEEFKNA
+348 LPFDLTKEEFKTA
-361 FGCELTA
+361 FGCELIA
-368 LAKPTTTSS
+368 LAKPATSD
-377 ETVQQW
+377 ETDHQW
-383 AGQVN
+383 VGQVSDK
-388 EGVLA
+388 GVLA
-393 FTKLPDTGLTIKA
+393 FTKLPDTDLTIKA

-411 MQASGMQTACLT
+411 MQASGMQTACT
-423 TIPGAENMEPE
+423 QTIKGSEDKTPE
-434 TLIGKESTYY
+434 ELKTADGNYYASVGKKTITVKS
-444 THIGEKL
+444 
-451 ISVVPPYEVKAS
+451 PYEVKAS
-463 YSDNIVNGDFYFR
+463 YNDNIVNGDFYFR

-488 DGKLTTTLIADNG
+488 DGKLTTTPISDNG

-520 SGSSLQF
+520 KNSTLQF

-541 ANNNAAQAANN
+541 ANNNAAQPASNG
-552 NTNAKIHVAVMAAST
+552 TNAKIHVAVMAAST

-572 IPAEEAS
+572 ISAAEAS

>member
-1 MKSLILSR
+1 MKRLILSR

-23 AWAHTTGS
+23 AWAQKATTK
-31 TSGSTTTQKVFTSI
+31 KVFTSI
-45 KELRDGA
+45 KELRDA
-52 NGKSLSDVVIQFEAT
+52 AQTNSQKHQDVVIQFDAT
-67 NPATVVAVMTKQ
+67 NPATVVAVMTKH
-79 DPDIEDKKFINS
+79 DTDITDDDKFINS
-91 FFIVDNKSSDGYY
+91 FFIVNKGDDDSY

-118 KLPTDLAIGSKF
+118 NLPTDLAIGSKF
-130 TGAIIGDYSEGT
+130 TGAIIGDYNEGT
-142 SGIPYFGSIHKTK
+142 SGIPYFGSIHKTMD
-155 NIDGTNYSTTF
+155 IGGTNYSTTF
-166 HIDNTG
+166 DIDHSG
-172 VASADGTKPADY
+172 EASADGTKKAVY
-184 PFNEVK
+184 PVTVVN
-190 DVYTIA
+190 DVNTIA
-196 NNNPADGNTATASYG
+196 NNNVKDITKSSYG
-211 KYLNTIIKV
+211 KYLNTIIRV
-220 PGTIKKASD
+220 PGTIKKGTQG
-229 NENNTEFYLVQDEKT
+229 EYYLVEKEDTKCTDEK
-244 GTSKADMNNRI
+244 NRI

-262 EGINLDDY
+262 DGINLDDY

-281 VKRND
+281 VKRNGTD
-286 SESKL
+286 SKL

-323 FDGEVD
+323 FDDEVD

-348 LPFDLTKEEFKNA
+348 LPFDLTKDEFYNA

-368 LAKPTTTSS
+368 LAKPKTTSS
-377 ETVQQW
+377 ETAQQW

-393 FTKLPDTGLTIKA
+393 FTKLPDTDLTIKA

-411 MQASGMQTACLT
+411 MQASGTQTACLK

-434 TLIGKESTYY
+434 TLMKQESTYY
-444 THIGEKL
+444 AHVGEKL

-463 YSDNIVNGDFYFR
+463 YSDNIVNGDFFFR

-488 DGKLTTTLIADNG
+488 DGKLTTTPIADNG

-520 SGSSLQF
+520 SGSTLQF
-527 NGMRAYFYFPNWNA
+527 NGMRAYFYFPNWSKD
-541 ANNNAAQAANN
+541 NNNAAQAASKNN

-572 IPAEEAS
+572 ISAEEAS

>member
-1 MKSLILSR
+1 MKRLNLSR

-23 AWAHTTGS
+23 AWAQ
-31 TSGSTTTQKVFTSI
+31 TTQVFTSI
-45 KELRDGA
+45 KELRDA
-52 NGKSLSDVVIQFEAT
+52 AAGKTLSDVVIKFDAT
-67 NPATVVAVMTKQ
+67 NPATVVAVMTKH
-79 DPDIEDKKFINS
+79 DTDITDDEKFINS
-91 FFIVDNKSSDGYY
+91 FFVVDNSN

-155 NIDGTNYSTTF
+155 NIDGTDYSTKF
-166 HIDNTG
+166 DIEHSG
-172 VASADGTKPADY
+172 EASADGTKPAVY
-184 PFNEVK
+184 PITSVT
-190 DVYTIA
+190 DVNTIA
-196 NNNPADGNTATASYG
+196 NNNVKDITKSSYG

-220 PGTIKKASD
+220 PGTIKKGTQG
-229 NENNTEFYLVQDEKT
+229 EYYLVQTENTDWTDK
-244 GTSKADMNNRI
+244 KNRI

-262 EGINLDDY
+262 DINLDDY

-281 VKRND
+281 VKRNGTD
-286 SESKL
+286 SKL

-298 FKVNKIYLDENDAE
+298 FKVSKIYLDENDAE

-323 FDGEVD
+323 LDGEVD

-337 VNKAGAWNTIC
+337 VNNAGAWNTIC
-348 LPFDLTKEEFKNA
+348 LPFDLTKAQFKDA

-368 LAKPTTTSS
+368 LAKPTTNDESA
-377 ETVQQW
+377 QQW

-393 FTKLPDTGLTIKA
+393 FTKLADTDLTITA

-411 MQASGMQTACLT
+411 MQASGEQTCCT
-423 TIPGAENMEPE
+423 KTVRGSENMTPE
-434 TLIGKESTYY
+434 ELKTEDANYYASVGKKTI
-444 THIGEKL
+444 T
-451 ISVVPPYEVKAS
+451 VNAPYEVMAS
-463 YSDNIVNGDFYFR
+463 YNDNIVNGDFYFR
-476 GLYGRKKYTEDA
+476 GLYGRKKYTDGT

-507 ISTAAGNYLKYLP
+507 ISTAAGSYLKYLP
-520 SGSSLQF
+520 AASTLQF

-541 ANNNAAQAANN
+541 ENNNAAQDASNG
-552 NTNAKIHVAVMAAST
+552 TNAKIHVAVMAAST

-572 IPAEEAS
+572 ISAEEAS